1 MDRDNPKHSVIT
13 DHYVDDDGND
23 RIETKSYHESLAHIK
38 SEVQRTI
45 LTSHGKILGD
55 VMDCLDV
62 MKKGQTPELSITIK
76 TDNNRLPYK
85 IIQRYTVE
93 DKKLP
98 RR

>member
-1 MDRDNPKHSVIT
+1 MGMKHTVTT
-13 DHYVDDDGND
+13 DYYQDPEGNEH
-23 RIETKSYHESLAHIK
+23 IETNSYHESLSHVK
-38 SEVQRTI
+38 REVQKSI
-45 LTSHGKILGD
+45 LTSHGKILSD

-62 MKKGQTPELSITIK
+62 MKKGETPELTIVIK

-85 IIQRYTVE
+85 ILQKYTIL